1 LAQVCLPFEDILSVT
16 FVDSDQAVSESQEE
30 EAGDIIIETAKPDT
44 FYARLPE
51 LLIENELSVSQLYSP
66 DDNLSSVFKYLV
78 G

>member
-1 LAQVCLPFEDILSVT
+1 MEE
-16 FVDSDQAVSESQEE
+16 SETDA
-30 EAGDIIIETAKPDT
+30 AGDIIIETAKPDA

-51 LLIENELSVSQLYSP
+51 ILIENELNVSQLYSP